1 MYRNHLKR
9 LTAVLLSVIAITALP
24 ATAATAAQGAAA
36 TSLAKAYQDLQR
48 AERALNAYPDA
59 EVRFGPLLRAA
70 RAQFEAG
77 VAAAAASGVALYLAI
92 TNASA
97 HVPADTAAADAA
109 PALPNPARA
118 PQLTAR
124 PSAPANIRLPLRRRA
139 RAARLI
145 WV

>member
-24 ATAATAAQGAAA
+24 ATAAQGAAA
-36 TSLAKAYQDLQR
+36 ARLAQAYQDLQR

-59 EVRFGPLLRAA
+59 EARFGPLLRAA

-77 VAAAAASGVALYLAI
+77 VAAAAASGVALDLAI
-92 TNASA
+92 ANGSA
-97 HVPADTAAADAA
+97 QVSADIAAVDVA
-109 PALPNPARA
+109 PALPNPTLA
-118 PQLTAR
+118 PQPTAR
-124 PSAPANIRLPLRRRA
+124 PSAPANIRLPLRRRP
-139 RAARLI
+139 RANRLI